1 MTPKFACDP
10 LHLAFGV
17 REHCLIVRRFADFVG
32 RPGLREQLL
41 QLGEI
46 VGADRPPL
54 TPQHHESHRSIQL
67 WYLCF
72 RERARDL
79 LRQPKPSYTTPLAVA
94 LFHVIV
100 DVDVV
105 AAHRD
110 AVGQP
115 LQPFSRFSRDE
126 FLLVHREARRLEVIH

>member
-1 MTPKFACDP
+1 MAPKFASDP

-17 REHCLIVRRFADFVG
+17 REHCLIVRRFPDFVG
-32 RPGLREQLL
+32 RPGLRELL

-46 VGADRPPL
+46 VGADRAPL
-54 TPQHHESHRSIQL
+54 TAQNHESHRPIQL
-67 WYLCF
+67 RYLCF

-94 LFHVIV
+94 LFHVII

-115 LQPFSRFSRDE
+115 LKPFSRLSRD
-126 FLLVHREARRLEVIH
+126 